1 MKKLITSI
9 ILTLA
14 GVSAFAI
21 TDEQKAEFINSA
33 NTQIQNGDAFMES
46 VQNFAKTEIAY
57 VVAKW
62 ADESTEEYQAWL
74 NSNPLNNNIK
84 WAVRVALGNKL
95 YEVGSLRDAVI
106 DDYRSTYDEA
116 VLSEAFYDEIKAK
129 NFIVA
134 GGEKMSDSKIWML
147 AKTHCDVDLI
157 ITKLPEKFVAERLG
171 ELLKIVRKAKLDAE
185 KNYKILAL
193 ISQNFAQYR
202 DTVEA
207 VKNNWEALQND
218 KNEAFMAYYAEAKL
232 NSLNK

>member
-1 MKKLITSI
+1 MKKLITLI
-9 ILTLA
+9 TLTLA

-106 DDYRSTYDEA
+106 DDYRATYDEA
-116 VLSEAFYDEIKAK
+116 VLSEALYDEIKAK

-185 KNYKILAL
+185 KNYKILAQ
-193 ISQNFAQYR
+193 IAQTFAQYR
-202 DTVEA
+202 DTIEA

>member
-1 MKKLITSI
+1 MEKLITLI
-9 ILTLA
+9 TLTFA

-62 ADESTEEYQAWL
+62 ADENTEEYQAWL
-74 NSNPLNNNIK
+74 NSNSLNNNIK
-84 WAVRVALGNKL
+84 WTVRVALGNKL

-116 VLSEAFYDEIKAK
+116 VLSEDFYNEIKAK

-157 ITKLPEKFVAERLG
+157 ITKLPEKFVAEHLG

-185 KNYKILAL
+185 KNYKIL
-193 ISQNFAQYR
+193 SQIAQTFAQYR
-202 DTVEA
+202 DTVDA

-218 KNEAFMAYYAEAKL
+218 KNEAFMAYYADQKL
-232 NSLNK
+232 KSLNK